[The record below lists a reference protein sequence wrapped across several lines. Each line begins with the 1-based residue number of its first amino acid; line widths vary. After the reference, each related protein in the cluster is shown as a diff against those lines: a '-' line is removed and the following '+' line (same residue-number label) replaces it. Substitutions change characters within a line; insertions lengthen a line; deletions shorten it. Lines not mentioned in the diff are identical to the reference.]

1 MSSWPGLFDAAR
13 GWPLRSEIYVDRAMA
28 SVHLAGD
35 HRRKSRAE
43 YEAENPF
50 IEGDME

>member
-1 MSSWPGLFDAAR
+1 MPGLFDAAR

-28 SVHLAGD
+28 SVHLTGD

>member
-1 MSSWPGLFDAAR
+1 
-13 GWPLRSEIYVDRAMA
+13 MA
-28 SVHLAGD
+28 SVHLTGD

-50 IEGDME
+50 IAGDME

>member
-1 MSSWPGLFDAAR
+1 
-13 GWPLRSEIYVDRAMA
+13 MA
-28 SVHLAGD
+28 SLHLAGD

-50 IEGDME
+50 VEGDME

>member
-1 MSSWPGLFDAAR
+1 MPGLFDAAR
-13 GWPLRSEIYVDRAMA
+13 TGRFDPRSTWTVQWPRSVSSATI
-28 SVHLAGD
+28 
-35 HRRKSRAE
+35 RRKSRAE

>member
-1 MSSWPGLFDAAR
+1 MPGLFDAAR
-13 GWPLRSEIYVDRAMA
+13 NWPLRSEIYVDRAMA
-28 SVHLAGD
+28 SVHLLGD

>member
-1 MSSWPGLFDAAR
+1 
-13 GWPLRSEIYVDRAMA
+13 MA

-43 YEAENPF
+43 YEAEHPF
-50 IEGDME
+50 VAGDLDDE

>member
-1 MSSWPGLFDAAR
+1 MPGLFDEAR
-13 GWPLRSEIYVDRAMA
+13 DWPLRSEIYVDRAMA
-28 SVHLAGD
+28 SIRLGGH

-50 IEGDME
+50 VEGDLP

>member
-1 MSSWPGLFDAAR
+1 MTATAFDARVDAR
-13 GWPLRSEIYVDRAMA
+13 APLHPIRALL
-28 SVHLAGD
+28 LAGD

-50 IEGDME
+50 IEGDIE

>member
-1 MSSWPGLFDAAR
+1 
-13 GWPLRSEIYVDRAMA
+13 MA

-35 HRRKSRAE
+35 HRRRSRAE